1 MDAST
6 DPKFTH
12 LVNTGHVV
20 SFHERWQCVP
30 GGSSGTEAHVSH
42 VATIVPE
49 I

>member
-30 GGSSGTEAHVSH
+30 GGSSGTEAPCEPCGHNS
-42 VATIVPE
+42 T
-49 I
+49 